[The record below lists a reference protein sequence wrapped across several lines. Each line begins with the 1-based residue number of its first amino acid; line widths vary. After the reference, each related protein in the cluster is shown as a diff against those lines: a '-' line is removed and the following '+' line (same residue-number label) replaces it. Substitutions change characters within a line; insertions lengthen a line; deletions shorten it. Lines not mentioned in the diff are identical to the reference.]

1 MARTSQYKC
10 SKCGR
15 VNDTGSQFC
24 GACGASLVIAKTD
37 TTSRPDDQA
46 NASIVY
52 CNVHRSA
59 ETQLRCGRCDIPVCP
74 KCMAHSPVGV
84 RCPQCSKPAPMPQY
98 DVQNRLF
105 FRALGV
111 AILMG
116 LLGGF
121 ILGFIVGPLFGQ
133 LLTLISMAGW
143 AYLLAQAVSFSA
155 NKKRGPK
162 LTIVA
167 STGILISAIFVVVIH
182 IPFISLFELVLSP
195 GLGIYVAYCRLR

>member
-10 SKCGR
+10 SECGR
-15 VNDTGSQFC
+15 VNHPGNQFC
-24 GACGASLVIAKTD
+24 GACGSSLVIVKTNPP
-37 TTSRPDDQA
+37 SRPDDQA

-84 RCPQCSKPAPMPQY
+84 RCPACSKPTPMPQY
-98 DVQNRLF
+98 DVQPRLF
-105 FRALGV
+105 LRALGV
-111 AILMG
+111 AVLMG

-133 LLTLISMAGW
+133 LVALISMAGW
-143 AYLLAQAVSFSA
+143 AYLLAQAVSLSA

-167 STGILISAIFVVVIH
+167 STGILISAIFVVLIH

-195 GLGIYVAYCRLR
+195 TIGIYVAYSRLR